1 MLIDATEEGYETVEG
16 EFMSEEE
23 IEEEKNFHPRQGDKL
38 CIIGSD
44 MTSLYPSCDAVET
57 SRIIYRAAMETPIQ
71 LEGFDNGLA
80 LLEMLV

>member
-38 CIIGSD
+38 CIIVSD

-57 SRIIYRAAMETPIQ
+57 SRIIYRATSTPIQ
-71 LEGFDNGLA
+71 LEGFDNGRA